1 MTDKERLIELLID
14 GHTKS
19 EELPHYYGEPMKVDY
34 QKFAD
39 YLLANG
45 VAVLPCNY
53 GDTVWFIKSAFSIM
67 AKPIEAVV
75 TSIRG
80 ISRDG
85 TVRYMSKTLYNNIE
99 RGFTSENIGKT
110 VFLTRE
116 EAERALN
123 NLN

>member
-1 MTDKERLIELLID
+1 MTDRERLIELLKRADQKASDKLI
-14 GHTKS
+14 
-19 EELPHYYGEPMKVDY
+19 MDY
-34 QKFAD
+34 DDATDDIANFLMD
-39 YLLANG
+39 NG
-45 VAVLPCNY
+45 VIVLPCNY

-85 TVRYMSKTLYNNIE
+85 TIHYMSKTLYNNIE
-99 RGFTSENIGKT
+99 RGFTSEKIGEI

>member
-1 MTDKERLIELLID
+1 MTDRERLIELLKRADQKASDKLI
-14 GHTKS
+14 
-19 EELPHYYGEPMKVDY
+19 MDY
-34 QKFAD
+34 DDATDDIANFLMD
-39 YLLANG
+39 NG
-45 VAVLPCNY
+45 VIVLPCNY